1 MRTCSAEFAI
11 VWSRL
16 VVNAGSFPI
25 RETRTFRRRQPASE
39 SGDGDRHRLLD
50 FRENVW
56 TNLKRVT
63 YWALDE
69 ADRML
74 DMCFEPH
81 TCKIVF
87 QS

>member
-1 MRTCSAEFAI
+1 MGIATP
-11 VWSRL
+11 
-16 VVNAGSFPI
+16 GS
-25 RETRTFRRRQPASE
+25 
-39 SGDGDRHRLLD
+39 LLD

-56 TNLKRVT
+56 TNPKRVT
-63 YWALDE
+63 YRVLDE

>member
-1 MRTCSAEFAI
+1 MRTFSAEFAT

-39 SGDGDRHRLLD
+39 SGDGDRHSRQACWISA
-50 FRENVW
+50 ENVW

-63 YWALDE
+63 YQVLDE
-69 ADRML
+69 ADRK
-74 DMCFEPH
+74 PH